1 MESNSKLEELK
12 KQVRDISNQQML
24 IQEERDRKQEM
35 ASYLGQEQEQN
46 QQEMMQLIHNVL
58 SQNELIT
65 VREREKLQ
73 DKLDAFS
80 HKQTV
85 MNEQLITLNDN
96 LTDTAALK
104 AIYEAK
110 REELELDYQKL
121 KNKYDRI
128 ISNKKTELAEIEHEC
143 KSLKIKC
150 RNLKIKMIA
159 RNVLIAAIIL
169 FILAFAIR
177 WGTLLRNQISSNE
190 PKSEQVGEMST
201 ETEKNDT
208 DENRGFLE
216 WLLPAD
222 E

>member
-12 KQVRDISNQQML
+12 KQVRDISNQQVL
-24 IQEERDRKQEM
+24 IQSQRDRKQEM

-58 SQNELIT
+58 GQNELVT

-73 DKLDAFS
+73 DKLEAFS

-143 KSLKIKC
+143 KSLKIKF

-169 FILAFAIR
+169 FILAFAVR

-190 PKSEQVGEMST
+190 TKSEQVGEIST
-201 ETEKNDT
+201 ETEKTDT

>member
-24 IQEERDRKQEM
+24 IQDERDRKQEM

-46 QQEMMQLIHNVL
+46 QQEMMQLIHNVIG
-58 SQNELIT
+58 QNELVT

-110 REELELDYQKL
+110 REELELDYQEHK
-121 KNKYDRI
+121 KIYQEQKTKYDSL
-128 ISNKKTELAEIEHEC
+128 ISDKKVDLAELE
-143 KSLKIKC
+143 KKY
-150 RNLKIKMIA
+150 RNLKIKRIV
-159 RNVLIAAIIL
+159 RYTLIAAIIL

-177 WGTLLRNQISSNE
+177 WGILLRNQISSNE
-190 PKSEQVGEMST
+190 PKSEQVGQIST
-201 ETEKNDT
+201 ETEKTNT

>member
-1 MESNSKLEELK
+1 MESNSKLDELK
-12 KQVRDISNQQML
+12 KQVRDISNQQVL
-24 IQEERDRKQEM
+24 IQRQRDRKQEM

-58 SQNELIT
+58 GQNELVT

-104 AIYEAK
+104 AVYEAK
-110 REELELDYQKL
+110 REELDLDYQNL

-143 KSLKIKC
+143 KSLKTKY
-150 RNLKIKMIA
+150 RNLKIKRIV
-159 RNVLIAAIIL
+159 RYTLIAAIIL
-169 FILAFAIR
+169 LILAFAIR

-190 PKSEQVGEMST
+190 QKSEQVGQTSI
-201 ETEKNDT
+201 ETEKADT
-208 DENRGFLE
+208 DKNRGFLE

>member
-12 KQVRDISNQQML
+12 KQVRDISNQQVL
-24 IQEERDRKQEM
+24 IQSQRDRKQEM
-35 ASYLGQEQEQN
+35 AYYLGQEQEQN

-58 SQNELIT
+58 GQNELVT

-96 LTDTAALK
+96 LADTAALK

-110 REELELDYQKL
+110 REELELDYQEHKKVYQEQ
-121 KNKYDRI
+121 KNQHDSLIAELEKKY
-128 ISNKKTELAEIEHEC
+128 
-143 KSLKIKC
+143 

>member
-58 SQNELIT
+58 GQNELVT

-80 HKQTV
+80 HRQAV

-96 LTDTAALK
+96 LTDTTSLK
-104 AIYEAK
+104 AVYEAK
-110 REELELDYQKL
+110 REELELDYQNHKKVYQEQ
-121 KNKYDRI
+121 KNKYDSL
-128 ISNKKTELAEIEHEC
+128 ISNKKAELAEIEHKC
-143 KSLKIKC
+143 RTQKIK
-150 RNLKIKMIA
+150 RIA
-159 RNVLIAAIIL
+159 KNTLIAAIIL

-177 WGTLLRNQISSNE
+177 WGTLLANQISSNE
-190 PKSEQVGEMST
+190 TKSEQVGEIST
-201 ETEKNDT
+201 ETEKTDT

>member
-12 KQVRDISNQQML
+12 KQVRDISNQQVL
-24 IQEERDRKQEM
+24 IQSQRDRKQEM

-58 SQNELIT
+58 GQNELVT

-96 LTDTAALK
+96 LADTAALK

-110 REELELDYQKL
+110 REELELDYQEHKKVYQEQ
-121 KNKYDRI
+121 KNQHDSLI
-128 ISNKKTELAEIEHEC
+128 AELE
-143 KSLKIKC
+143 KKC

-190 PKSEQVGEMST
+190 QKNEQVGEMST
-201 ETEKNDT
+201 ETEKPNT

>member
-35 ASYLGQEQEQN
+35 AYYLGQEQEQN

-58 SQNELIT
+58 SQNELVT

-169 FILAFAIR
+169 FILAFAVR

-190 PKSEQVGEMST
+190 TKSEQVGQIST
-201 ETEKNDT
+201 ETEKTDT

>member
-12 KQVRDISNQQML
+12 KQVRDISNQQVL
-24 IQEERDRKQEM
+24 IQSQRDRKQEM

-46 QQEMMQLIHNVL
+46 QQEMMQLIRNVL
-58 SQNELIT
+58 GQNELVA

-85 MNEQLITLNDN
+85 MNEQLIALNDN

-104 AIYEAK
+104 AVYEAK

-143 KSLKIKC
+143 KSLKIK
-150 RNLKIKMIA
+150 RIA
-159 RNVLIAAIIL
+159 KNTLIAAIIL

-190 PKSEQVGEMST
+190 PKSEQVGQIST
-201 ETEKNDT
+201 ETEKTNT

>member
-35 ASYLGQEQEQN
+35 AYYLGQEQEQN

-58 SQNELIT
+58 SQNELVT

-169 FILAFAIR
+169 FILAFAVR

-190 PKSEQVGEMST
+190 TKSEQVGQIST
-201 ETEKNDT
+201 ETEKTDT
-208 DENRGFLE
+208 DENRRFLE